1 MRQNLLRRTHPV
13 LSILGAAL
21 LLTGARVAWAEEA
34 QRPALA
40 VAPAV
45 TPPRPLAP
53 PDVGYPEDARGNA
66 VVLLVITVSADG
78 TVRSASAS
86 EGPEPFAS
94 AAIAAASAFRFAP
107 ATRDGAPIASKIRL
121 EIRFTAPASLPP
133 APAPGAAEPPPPQ
146 VAPGA
151 APRPAPE
158 RPTTVAPLEVTVR
171 GEAKAPP
178 VAGFSRAEV
187 RLIPG
192 AFGDPFRAVEALPGV
207 TPLFSGAPYFYVR
220 GAPPGNVGYFLD
232 GIRVPLLYHIGFGP
246 SVVNPAL
253 VQRVDLYPGGYPARY
268 GRHTGGI
275 VAGETRP
282 PLPEAHGEGALR
294 LVDAGALVEAPFAGG
309 RGAALAGGRYSYTGP
324 IVSLFAPGT
333 SLSYWDYQARVGY
346 DLTPHDRVSAFAFGA
361 SDYLGQ
367 RDDAEDT
374 THTTFAA
381 RFHRLDL
388 RYDRRFGADTTLRHA
403 VTLGRDATQSDDG
416 REVTGRMLGARAEL
430 DHAPGP
436 GARFRAGAGVT
447 LEDTDVNLRRTEVDA
462 TIDEILSPRLDITA
476 GGFLEA
482 DLEVTPRLQ
491 LSPGLRLDILRS
503 EGATWVAIEPR
514 IAARLTVAP
523 GVRFVHAHGLA
534 SQPPSFIATL
544 PGFQPSID
552 QGLQW
557 SLQSSGG
564 IEVDLPEDVEAKLTL
579 FRNAFFDMTD
589 TLGTSDRDNEIPV
602 SLARRSLGA
611 STGLELSLRRR
622 LTHRLGGFLAY
633 TLSRSTRAFD
643 RYEIPSTSDRTHVL
657 NLAVSHDLGRGYRAG
672 SRLVFYTGTP
682 TFTGTPSQL
691 VPNGVPLTPGLPR
704 HNIGRYSS
712 FFRIDVRAEKRWS
725 IGRTGWL
732 SAVIEVLNPTLS
744 REAVAYD
751 CSSPLG
757 CEVQWMGPITIPSVG
772 LEGGF

>member
-1 MRQNLLRRTHPV
+1 M
-13 LSILGAAL
+13 LGAAL

-53 PDVGYPEDARGNA
+53 PDVGYPEDARGDA

-232 GIRVPLLYHIGFGP
+232 GVRVPLLYHIGFGP

-309 RGAALAGGRYSYTGP
+309 RSPRASSSRPVSASTSCAPRAQRGWRSSRASRPGSRSPPASASSTRTASHHSHRASSRRCPASGP
-324 IVSLFAPGT
+324 PST
-333 SLSYWDYQARVGY
+333 
-346 DLTPHDRVSAFAFGA
+346 RVSSGA
-361 SDYLGQ
+361 CS
-367 RDDAEDT
+367 R
-374 THTTFAA
+374 AA
-381 RFHRLDL
+381 
-388 RYDRRFGADTTLRHA
+388 G
-403 VTLGRDATQSDDG
+403 
-416 REVTGRMLGARAEL
+416 
-430 DHAPGP
+430 
-436 GARFRAGAGVT
+436 
-447 LEDTDVNLRRTEVDA
+447 
-462 TIDEILSPRLDITA
+462 
-476 GGFLEA
+476 
-482 DLEVTPRLQ
+482 
-491 LSPGLRLDILRS
+491 
-503 EGATWVAIEPR
+503 
-514 IAARLTVAP
+514 
-523 GVRFVHAHGLA
+523 
-534 SQPPSFIATL
+534 
-544 PGFQPSID
+544 
-552 QGLQW
+552 
-557 SLQSSGG
+557 
-564 IEVDLPEDVEAKLTL
+564 
-579 FRNAFFDMTD
+579 
-589 TLGTSDRDNEIPV
+589 
-602 SLARRSLGA
+602 
-611 STGLELSLRRR
+611 
-622 LTHRLGGFLAY
+622 
-633 TLSRSTRAFD
+633 SRSTCPRTW
-643 RYEIPSTSDRTHVL
+643 RPS
-657 NLAVSHDLGRGYRAG
+657 
-672 SRLVFYTGTP
+672 SRSFV
-682 TFTGTPSQL
+682 TPSS
-691 VPNGVPLTPGLPR
+691 T
-704 HNIGRYSS
+704 
-712 FFRIDVRAEKRWS
+712 
-725 IGRTGWL
+725 
-732 SAVIEVLNPTLS
+732 
-744 REAVAYD
+744 
-751 CSSPLG
+751 
-757 CEVQWMGPITIPSVG
+757 
-772 LEGGF
+772 